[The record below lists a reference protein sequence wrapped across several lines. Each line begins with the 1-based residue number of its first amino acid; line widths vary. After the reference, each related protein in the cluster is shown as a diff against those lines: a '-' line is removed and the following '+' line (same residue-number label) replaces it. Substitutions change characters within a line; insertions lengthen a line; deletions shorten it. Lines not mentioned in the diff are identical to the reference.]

1 MYPLILLHVEIPC
14 INGVN
19 MRKLKIPFFSCLI
32 IFSSCSKAGEGAAI
46 GTLVGVGAGAAI
58 GGGEGAIIGG
68 AVGAASGALIGSALD
83 DSDRENL
90 EQQSP
95 DTLQKIDENHK
106 LSVQDII
113 NMSNAG
119 LSDDVIINQI
129 KATKSTFSLSSSDI
143 IKLKQNGVSEKVINA
158 MIKAKT

>member
-1 MYPLILLHVEIPC
+1 MKKMIFLCFISLV
-14 INGVN
+14 
-19 MRKLKIPFFSCLI
+19 S
-32 IFSSCSKAGEGAAI
+32 FSSCSKAGEGAAI

-68 AVGAASGALIGSALD
+68 AVGAASGAIIGSALD
-83 DSDRENL
+83 DSDRDNL
-90 EQQSP
+90 QNESP
-95 DTLQKIDENHK
+95 DTLNKIDENHK
-106 LSVQDII
+106 LNTQDII
-113 NMSNAG
+113 NMSKAG

-158 MIKAKT
+158 MIKAKP